1 MKRALALSALA
12 LLPARAG
19 GAAGGGTP
27 LDALTQ
33 QRALEHYR
41 AGQQLLLSDAYAGAA
56 DEFRVAIDLDPRL
69 ALAHYGLGQSY
80 MGLKSYVPA
89 IQAFTRCRRA
99 YEELAA
105 EDLDRG
111 DKMNTRV
118 EDEIRALQDQ
128 QRQAEDRLRQVGGSD
143 PNLQRAVYQIQQR
156 ISQLD
161 LMRQRGDRP
170 PPVPAGVAL
179 ALGSAYLRSGRLDA
193 AEREYLVALS
203 GNPKM
208 GEAHNNLAYVYMV
221 TGRLEDAQRSLKLA
235 EKNGFHVN
243 PDFKAELKQKMQ

>member
-1 MKRALALSALA
+1 MSRAVPLAAPA
-12 LLPARAG
+12 LLLARLAS
-19 GAAGGGTP
+19 AAGGPP

-33 QRALEHYR
+33 KRALEHYR

-56 DEFRVAIDLDPRL
+56 DEFRAAVDLDARM

-80 MGLKSYVPA
+80 MGLKSYVQA
-89 IQAFTRCRRA
+89 IGAYTRCRQA

-105 EDLDRG
+105 ENLDFG
-111 DKMNTRV
+111 DKMNARV

-143 PNLQRAVYQIQQR
+143 RNLQRAAYQIQQR
-156 ISQLD
+156 ITQLEV
-161 LMRQRGDRP
+161 LRQRREHP
-170 PPVPAGVAL
+170 LSVPAGLAL
-179 ALGSAYLRSGRLDA
+179 ALGSAYLRAGQFDA
-193 AEREYLVALS
+193 AEREYLVALE

-221 TGRLEDAQRSLKLA
+221 TGRLADAQRELKLA
-235 EKNGFHVN
+235 EKNGFRVN
-243 PDFKAELKQKMQ
+243 PEFKAELKQKLE